1 MKRKVLSVIMA
12 ILMMSVIITPFTA
25 NATRTS
31 IEQVGAIK
39 EEGVTSDG
47 WNYCIYDDG
56 TAGVI
61 GYSGTSTTA
70 TLPVSIDN
78 HNVKRYISQLLNSS
92 NDYGTSGS
100 IVEKLIIP
108 DSNSSIPTDANIEY
122 TFAWSENLKEV
133 QIGTKFINIIPNHF
147 LDGCKKLSKVTFSD
161 KFLEQAKAFGKTKF
175 GDECFANCSSL
186 KTFLIPEGIK
196 PDNLSRT
203 AFYNSNIENLIIYGD
218 TATEGNAYDIVTSVH
233 YMKNVVIFKNDVEVK
248 INGGVDENLNC
259 TFYANKNSKM
269 EDYYNRLMDYAKDEE
284 INLNYNFVDIS
295 TVNIDSMIEAW
306 QNGEEPTEPTTT
318 STTVTTATTTST
330 STTQPSS
337 SSISTPDEPVTET
350 TTVPTSTTETKPIVV
365 KASGISL
372 NTNKLALTRYGT
384 DVKEKLTATVTPNE
398 TTNKNVNWTSS
409 NNKIATVDENG
420 YVTAKGKGIARIT
433 ATTTD
438 GSNLS
443 ATCTVTVK
451 QMVTMIVNTM
461 NINRGSKNVNRKL
474 PVMVGNNAT
483 NKTLNYRSGNSK
495 VVSVNA
501 KGQIT
506 AKKKGTATVSVK
518 TTDGTNIVVYYRVTV
533 KQLVTSV
540 KLNKKAISLK
550 AKGKAKQKTYTLKAT
565 VTKGANNKKVKW
577 TTSNKKVAVVNSKG
591 KVTAKKKGTC
601 YISVTSTDGSRKSA
615 KCKVTVK

>member
-501 KGQIT
+501 RGQIT

-591 KVTAKKKGTC
+591 KVTAKKKGIC

>member
-1 MKRKVLSVIMA
+1 MKRKVLCVIMA

-70 TLPVSIDN
+70 TLPVSIAN

-186 KTFLIPEGIK
+186 KTFVIPEGIK

-218 TATEGNAYDIVTSVH
+218 TAIEGNAYDIVTSVH
-233 YMKNVVIFKNDVEVK
+233 YMKNVVIFKND
-248 INGGVDENLNC
+248 
-259 TFYANKNSKM
+259 F
-269 EDYYNRLMDYAKDEE
+269 
-284 INLNYNFVDIS
+284 
-295 TVNIDSMIEAW
+295 
-306 QNGEEPTEPTTT
+306 
-318 STTVTTATTTST
+318 
-330 STTQPSS
+330 TQSLLRIHS
-337 SSISTPDEPVTET
+337 RIF
-350 TTVPTSTTETKPIVV
+350 TVPITLVS
-365 KASGISL
+365 
-372 NTNKLALTRYGT
+372 
-384 DVKEKLTATVTPNE
+384 
-398 TTNKNVNWTSS
+398 
-409 NNKIATVDENG
+409 
-420 YVTAKGKGIARIT
+420 YVYAGF
-433 ATTTD
+433 
-438 GSNLS
+438 L
-443 ATCTVTVK
+443 
-451 QMVTMIVNTM
+451 
-461 NINRGSKNVNRKL
+461 
-474 PVMVGNNAT
+474 
-483 NKTLNYRSGNSK
+483 
-495 VVSVNA
+495 
-501 KGQIT
+501 
-506 AKKKGTATVSVK
+506 
-518 TTDGTNIVVYYRVTV
+518 
-533 KQLVTSV
+533 
-540 KLNKKAISLK
+540 
-550 AKGKAKQKTYTLKAT
+550 
-565 VTKGANNKKVKW
+565 
-577 TTSNKKVAVVNSKG
+577 
-591 KVTAKKKGTC
+591 
-601 YISVTSTDGSRKSA
+601 
-615 KCKVTVK
+615 

>member
-1 MKRKVLSVIMA
+1 ML
-12 ILMMSVIITPFTA
+12 
-25 NATRTS
+25 
-31 IEQVGAIK
+31 
-39 EEGVTSDG
+39 
-47 WNYCIYDDG
+47 
-56 TAGVI
+56 
-61 GYSGTSTTA
+61 STT
-70 TLPVSIDN
+70 TD
-78 HNVKRYISQLLNSS
+78 KK
-92 NDYGTSGS
+92 GMTGS
-100 IVEKLIIP
+100 KLEKLIIE
-108 DSNSSIPTDANIEY
+108 DGTAIPTDANINY

-186 KTFLIPEGIK
+186 KTFVIPEGIK
-196 PDNLSRT
+196 SDNLSRT

-218 TATEGNAYDIVTSVH
+218 TAIEGNAYDIVTSVH

-269 EDYYNRLMDYAKDEE
+269 EDYYNRLMGYAKDEE

-337 SSISTPDEPVTET
+337 SSISTPDEPVTEST
-350 TTVPTSTTETKPIVV
+350 TETSTTQPSSTTETKPQVV
-365 KASGISL
+365 KATGISL
-372 NTNKLALTRYGT
+372 NTNELALTRYGK
-384 DVKEKLTATVTPNE
+384 DVKDKLTATVTPDK
-398 TTNKNVNWTSS
+398 TTNKNVKWTSS
-409 NNKIATVDENG
+409 NKKIATVDKNG
-420 YVTAKGKGIARIT
+420 YVTAKSKGVARIT

-461 NINRGSKNVNRKL
+461 NINRGSKNVKRKL

-483 NKTLNYRSGNSK
+483 NKTLSYKSSNPNA
-495 VVSVNA
+495 VSVNA

-565 VTKGANNKKVKW
+565 VTKGANNKKVKDCY
-577 TTSNKKVAVVNSKG
+577 SKQQG
-591 KVTAKKKGTC
+591 
-601 YISVTSTDGSRKSA
+601 
-615 KCKVTVK
+615 

>member
-78 HNVKRYISQLLNSS
+78 HNVKYYVSLLLYS
-92 NDYGTSGS
+92 NKYGTSGDK
-100 IVEKLIIP
+100 IEKLIIP
-108 DSNSSIPTDANIEY
+108 DSNTPIAVDENI
-122 TFAWSENLKEV
+122 TSVFRGSLNLKEV
-133 QIGTKFINIIPNHF
+133 QIGTLFINIIPNNCF
-147 LDGCKKLSKVTFSD
+147 DGCKKLSKVTFSD

-186 KTFLIPEGIK
+186 KTFVVPEGIK
-196 PDNLSRT
+196 SDNLSRT

-218 TATEGNAYDIVTSVH
+218 TAIEGNAYDIVTSVH

-337 SSISTPDEPVTET
+337 SSISIPDEPVTET
-350 TTVPTSTTETKPIVV
+350 TTVPTSTTETKPTVV

-384 DVKEKLTATVTPNE
+384 DVKEKLTATVTPDE
-398 TTNKNVNWTSS
+398 TTNKNVKWTSS

-420 YVTAKGKGIARIT
+420 YVTAKGKGTVRIT

-565 VTKGANNKKVKW
+565 VSKDANNKKVKW

>member
-31 IEQVGAIK
+31 IEQVG
-39 EEGVTSDG
+39 ENVTNVTSDG
-47 WNYCIYDDG
+47 WEYTIDDTYNG
-56 TAGVI
+56 ISINKYVGND
-61 GYSGTSTTA
+61 TTV
-70 TLPVSIDN
+70 TLPVQINGKKVDAYS
-78 HNVKRYISQLLNSS
+78 SMLLSEGNGK
-92 NDYGTSGS
+92 N
-100 IVEKLIIP
+100 IEKLIIP
-108 DSNSSIPTDANIEY
+108 DTNSPIASDENISY
-122 TFAWSENLKEV
+122 TLAWSESLKEV
-133 QIGTKFINIIPNHF
+133 QIGTLFINKIPSNCF
-147 LDGCKKLSKVTFSD
+147 LGCKKLSKVTFSD
-161 KFLEQAKAFGKTKF
+161 KFLEQAKATGKTIF
-175 GDECFANCSSL
+175 RDYCFANCSSL
-186 KTFLIPEGIK
+186 KTFVVPEGIK
-196 PDNLSRT
+196 DISGS
-203 AFYNSNIENLIIYGD
+203 AFQKSSIENFVFQ
-218 TATEGNAYDIVTSVH
+218 TENTDCYLTSVVSDL
-233 YMKNVVIFKNDVEVK
+233 KNVVLLKDTSSVSFANEQEVNYPIK
-248 INGGVDENLNC
+248 
-259 TFYANKNSKM
+259 FYASKTSKV
-269 EDYYNRLMDYAKDEE
+269 ENNIKVLKEWYPQEYGIEYQPV
-284 INLNYNFVDIS
+284 FVDLA

-318 STTVTTATTTST
+318 STTTTTTST

-337 SSISTPDEPVTET
+337 SSISTPDEPVTEST
-350 TTVPTSTTETKPIVV
+350 TETSTTQPSSTTETKPPVV
-365 KASGISL
+365 KATGISL
-372 NTNKLALTRYGT
+372 NTNKFALTRYGT
-384 DVKEKLTATVTPNE
+384 DVKEKLTATVTPDE
-398 TTNKNVNWTSS
+398 TTNKNVKWTSS

-420 YVTAKGKGIARIT
+420 YVTAKGKGTVRIT

-540 KLNKKAISLK
+540 KLNKKAIPLR

-565 VTKGANNKKVKW
+565 VSKDANNKKVKW

>member
-70 TLPVSIDN
+70 TLPVNIDN
-78 HNVKRYISQLLNSS
+78 HNVKYYVSLLLYS
-92 NDYGTSGS
+92 NEYGTSGDK
-100 IVEKLIIP
+100 IEKLIIP
-108 DSNSSIPTDANIEY
+108 DTNSPIAVDENI
-122 TFAWSENLKEV
+122 TSVFRGSLNLKEV
-133 QIGTKFINIIPNHF
+133 QIGTLFINIIPNNCF
-147 LDGCKKLSKVTFSD
+147 DGCKKLSKVTFSD
-161 KFLEQAKAFGKTKF
+161 KFLEQAKSNGTTKF
-175 GDECFANCSSL
+175 SNECFANCSSL
-186 KTFLIPEGIK
+186 KTFVVPEGIK
-196 PDNLSRT
+196 DISGS
-203 AFYNSNIENLIIYGD
+203 AFQKSSIENFVFQ
-218 TATEGNAYDIVTSVH
+218 TENTDCYLTSVVSDL
-233 YMKNVVIFKNDVEVK
+233 KNVVLLKDTSSVSFANEQEVNYPIK
-248 INGGVDENLNC
+248 
-259 TFYANKNSKM
+259 FYASKTSKV
-269 EDYYNRLMDYAKDEE
+269 ENNIKVLKEWYPQEYGIEYQPV
-284 INLNYNFVDIS
+284 FVDLA

-350 TTVPTSTTETKPIVV
+350 TTVPPTSTTETKPTVV

-398 TTNKNVNWTSS
+398 TTNKNVKWTSS

-420 YVTAKGKGIARIT
+420 YVTAKGKGTVRIT

-565 VTKGANNKKVKW
+565 VSKDANNKKVKW

>member
-31 IEQVGAIK
+31 IEQVG
-39 EEGVTSDG
+39 ENVTNVTSDG
-47 WNYCIYDDG
+47 WEYTIDDTYNG
-56 TAGVI
+56 ISINKYVGND
-61 GYSGTSTTA
+61 TTV
-70 TLPVSIDN
+70 TLPVQINGKKVDAYS
-78 HNVKRYISQLLNSS
+78 SMLLSEGNGK
-92 NDYGTSGS
+92 N
-100 IVEKLIIP
+100 IEKLIIP
-108 DSNSSIPTDANIEY
+108 DTNSPIASDENISY
-122 TFAWSENLKEV
+122 TLAWSESLKEV
-133 QIGTKFINIIPNHF
+133 QIGTLFINKIPSNCF
-147 LDGCKKLSKVTFSD
+147 LGCKKLSKVTFSD
-161 KFLEQAKAFGKTKF
+161 KFLEQAKATGKTIF
-175 GDECFANCSSL
+175 RDYCFANCSSL
-186 KTFLIPEGIK
+186 KTFVVPEGIK
-196 PDNLSRT
+196 EISKS
-203 AFYNSNIENLIIYGD
+203 AFDKTEIENIVL
-218 TATEGNAYDIVTSVH
+218 GNNSDNCCIGYCENL
-233 YMKNVVIFKNDVEVK
+233 KNVVVYSMTNTVYGTSEKYKPANIYGYPNSVAEEDAKEYSIINDYE
-248 INGGVDENLNC
+248 C
-259 TFYANKNSKM
+259 
-269 EDYYNRLMDYAKDEE
+269 
-284 INLNYNFVDIS
+284 NFVDIS

-318 STTVTTATTTST
+318 STTTTTTST

-337 SSISTPDEPVTET
+337 SSISTPDEPVTEST
-350 TTVPTSTTETKPIVV
+350 TETSTTQPSSTTETKPQVV
-365 KASGISL
+365 KATSISL
-372 NTNKLALTRYGT
+372 NTDKLALTRYGK
-384 DVKEKLTATVTPNE
+384 DVKEKLTATVTPDE
-398 TTNKNVNWTSS
+398 TTNKNVKWASS
-409 NNKIATVDENG
+409 NNKVATVDSNG
-420 YVTAKGKGIARIT
+420 YVTAKGKGTVRIT

-438 GSNLS
+438 GSNLL

-565 VTKGANNKKVKW
+565 VSKDANNKKVKW

>member
-108 DSNSSIPTDANIEY
+108 DSNSSIPTDSNIEY

-186 KTFLIPEGIK
+186 KTFVVPEGIK
-196 PDNLSRT
+196 DISGS
-203 AFYNSNIENLIIYGD
+203 AFQKSSIENFVFQ
-218 TATEGNAYDIVTSVH
+218 TENTDCYLTSVVSDL
-233 YMKNVVIFKNDVEVK
+233 KNVVLLKDTSSVSFANEQEVNYPIK
-248 INGGVDENLNC
+248 
-259 TFYANKNSKM
+259 FYASKTSKV
-269 EDYYNRLMDYAKDEE
+269 ENNIKVLKEWYPQEYGIEYQPV
-284 INLNYNFVDIS
+284 FVDLA

-318 STTVTTATTTST
+318 STTTTTTST

-337 SSISTPDEPVTET
+337 SSISTPDEPVTEST
-350 TTVPTSTTETKPIVV
+350 TETSTTQPSSTTETKPQVV
-365 KASGISL
+365 KATGISL
-372 NTNKLALTRYGT
+372 NTDKLALTRYGK
-384 DVKEKLTATVTPNE
+384 DVKEKLTATVTPDE
-398 TTNKNVNWTSS
+398 TTNKNVKWASS
-409 NNKIATVDENG
+409 NNKVATVDSNG
-420 YVTAKGKGIARIT
+420 YVTAKGKGTVRIT

-540 KLNKKAISLK
+540 KINKKAISLK

-565 VTKGANNKKVKW
+565 VSKDANNKKVKW

>member
-1 MKRKVLSVIMA
+1 MKRKVLCVIMA

-186 KTFLIPEGIK
+186 KTFVIPEGIK

-218 TATEGNAYDIVTSVH
+218 TAIEGNAYDIVTSVH

-350 TTVPTSTTETKPIVV
+350 TTVPTSTTETKPTVV

-384 DVKEKLTATVTPNE
+384 DVKAKLTATVTPNE
-398 TTNKNVNWTSS
+398 TTNKNVKWTSS

>member
-78 HNVKRYISQLLNSS
+78 HNVKYYVSLLLYS
-92 NDYGTSGS
+92 NKYGTSGDK
-100 IVEKLIIP
+100 IEKLIIP
-108 DSNSSIPTDANIEY
+108 DSNTPIAVDENI
-122 TFAWSENLKEV
+122 TSVFRGSLNLKEV
-133 QIGTKFINIIPNHF
+133 QIGTLFINIIPNNCF
-147 LDGCKKLSKVTFSD
+147 DGCKKLSKVTFSD
-161 KFLEQAKAFGKTKF
+161 KFLEQAKSNGTTKF
-175 GDECFANCSSL
+175 SNECFANCSSL
-186 KTFLIPEGIK
+186 KTFVVPEGIK
-196 PDNLSRT
+196 DISGS
-203 AFYNSNIENLIIYGD
+203 AFQKSSIENFVFQ
-218 TATEGNAYDIVTSVH
+218 TENTDCYLTSVVSDL
-233 YMKNVVIFKNDVEVK
+233 KNVVLLKDTSSVSFANEQEVNYPIK
-248 INGGVDENLNC
+248 
-259 TFYANKNSKM
+259 FYASKTSKV
-269 EDYYNRLMDYAKDEE
+269 ENNIKVLKEWYPQEYGIEYQPV
-284 INLNYNFVDIS
+284 FVDLA

-318 STTVTTATTTST
+318 STTVTTTTTTST

-337 SSISTPDEPVTET
+337 SSISTPDEPVTES
-350 TTVPTSTTETKPIVV
+350 TTVPTSTTETKPQVV
-365 KASGISL
+365 KATGISL
-372 NTNKLALTRYGT
+372 NTDKLALTRYGK
-384 DVKEKLTATVTPNE
+384 DVKEKLTATVTPDE
-398 TTNKNVNWTSS
+398 TTNKNVKWTSS

-420 YVTAKGKGIARIT
+420 YVTAKGKGTVRIT

-540 KLNKKAISLK
+540 KLNKKVISLK
-550 AKGKAKQKTYTLKAT
+550 VKGKAKQKTYTLKAT
-565 VTKGANNKKVKW
+565 VTKDANNKKVKW

>member
-31 IEQVGAIK
+31 IEQVKSPAVK
-39 EEGVTSDG
+39 TDTTSDG
-47 WNYCIYDDG
+47 WNYTLYEDG
-56 TAGVI
+56 EVYI
-61 GYSGTSTTA
+61 NGYMGSSTIA
-70 TLPVSIDN
+70 TLPNSIDG
-78 HNVKRYISQLLNSS
+78 HFVMG
-92 NDYGTSGS
+92 YGEQMLSTTTDKKGMTGS
-100 IVEKLIIP
+100 KLEKLIIE
-108 DSNSSIPTDANIEY
+108 DGTAIPTDANIEY

-133 QIGTKFINIIPNHF
+133 QIGTKFINIIPNNCF
-147 LDGCKKLSKVTFSD
+147 DGCKKLSKVTFSD

-186 KTFLIPEGIK
+186 KTFVVPEGIK
-196 PDNLSRT
+196 DISGS
-203 AFYNSNIENLIIYGD
+203 AFQKSSIENFVFQTENTDCSLTSIVGD
-218 TATEGNAYDIVTSVH
+218 I
-233 YMKNVVIFKNDVEVK
+233 KNVVVTKNTSTVKFSNGQEKKCK
-248 INGGVDENLNC
+248 IN
-259 TFYANKNSKM
+259 FYANKDSEM
-269 EDYYNRLMDYAKDEE
+269 ESYIKSAKEWYKEE
-284 INLNYNFVDIS
+284 YGIEYQPVFVDLA

-350 TTVPTSTTETKPIVV
+350 TTVPTSTTETKPTVV

-398 TTNKNVNWTSS
+398 TTNKNVKWTSS

-420 YVTAKGKGIARIT
+420 YVTAKGKGTVRIT

-550 AKGKAKQKTYTLKAT
+550 AKGKTKQKTYTLKAT
-565 VTKGANNKKVKW
+565 VSKDANNKKVKW

>member
-31 IEQVGAIK
+31 IEQVG
-39 EEGVTSDG
+39 ENVTNVTSDG
-47 WNYCIYDDG
+47 WEYTIDDTYNG
-56 TAGVI
+56 ISINKYVGND
-61 GYSGTSTTA
+61 TTV
-70 TLPVSIDN
+70 TLPVQINGKKVDAYS
-78 HNVKRYISQLLNSS
+78 SMLLSEGNGK
-92 NDYGTSGS
+92 N
-100 IVEKLIIP
+100 IEKLIIP
-108 DSNSSIPTDANIEY
+108 DTNSPIASDENISY
-122 TFAWSENLKEV
+122 TLAWSESLKEV
-133 QIGTKFINIIPNHF
+133 QIGTLFINKIPSNCF
-147 LDGCKKLSKVTFSD
+147 LGCKKLSKVTFSD
-161 KFLEQAKAFGKTKF
+161 KFLEQAKATGKTIF
-175 GDECFANCSSL
+175 RDYCFAECSSL
-186 KTFLIPEGIK
+186 KTFVVPEGIK
-196 PDNLSRT
+196 DISGS
-203 AFYNSNIENLIIYGD
+203 AFQKSSIENFVFQ
-218 TATEGNAYDIVTSVH
+218 TENTDCYLTSVVSDL
-233 YMKNVVIFKNDVEVK
+233 KNVVLLKDTSSVSFANEQEVNYPIK
-248 INGGVDENLNC
+248 
-259 TFYANKNSKM
+259 FYASKTSKV
-269 EDYYNRLMDYAKDEE
+269 ENNIKVLKEWYPQEYGIEYQPV
-284 INLNYNFVDIS
+284 FVDLA

-318 STTVTTATTTST
+318 STTTTTTST

-337 SSISTPDEPVTET
+337 SSISTPDEPVTEST
-350 TTVPTSTTETKPIVV
+350 TETSTTQPSSTTETKPQVV
-365 KASGISL
+365 KATSISL
-372 NTNKLALTRYGT
+372 NTDKLALTRYGK
-384 DVKEKLTATVTPNE
+384 DVKEKLTATVTPDE
-398 TTNKNVNWTSS
+398 TTNKNVKWASS
-409 NNKIATVDENG
+409 NNKVATVDSNG
-420 YVTAKGKGIARIT
+420 YVTAKGKGTVRIT

-461 NINRGSKNVNRKL
+461 NINRGSKNVNKKL

-565 VTKGANNKKVKW
+565 VSKDANNKKVKW

>member
-78 HNVKRYISQLLNSS
+78 HNVKYYVSLLLYS
-92 NDYGTSGS
+92 NKYGTSGDK
-100 IVEKLIIP
+100 IEKLIIP
-108 DSNSSIPTDANIEY
+108 DSNTPIAVDEIITSVFRGSL
-122 TFAWSENLKEV
+122 NLKEV
-133 QIGTKFINIIPNHF
+133 QIGTLFINIIPNNCF
-147 LDGCKKLSKVTFSD
+147 DGCKKLSKVTFSD

-186 KTFLIPEGIK
+186 KTFVIPEGIK
-196 PDNLSRT
+196 SDNLSRT
-203 AFYNSNIENLIIYGD
+203 AFYNSNIENFIIYGD
-218 TATEGNAYDIVTSVH
+218 TAIEGNAYDIVTSVH

-350 TTVPTSTTETKPIVV
+350 TTVPTSTTETKPTVV

-398 TTNKNVNWTSS
+398 TTNKKVKWTSS
-409 NNKIATVDENG
+409 NNKIATVDKNG
-420 YVTAKGKGIARIT
+420 YVTAKSKGVARIT

-565 VTKGANNKKVKW
+565 VSKDANNKKVKW